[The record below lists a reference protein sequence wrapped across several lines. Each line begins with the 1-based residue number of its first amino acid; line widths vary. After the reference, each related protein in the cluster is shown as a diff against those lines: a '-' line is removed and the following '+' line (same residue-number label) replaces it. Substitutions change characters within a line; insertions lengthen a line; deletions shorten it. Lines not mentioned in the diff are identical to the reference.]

1 MSWNKFSSLIQ
12 SLLARFEWWKL
23 CVWSPGAQNAP
34 WFWPLSPCC
43 FGGNCGIGVLALI
56 SKFWLQ
62 EVVPREGMLQS
73 EQTCLE
79 RMGFFNLESWKAA
92 FVGGEREDG
101 QEKGNVNCVLL
112 YLACFIYLFEL
123 RRVLN
128 EPCKAS
134 LPVMLE
140 RKAKDQSLVLLV
152 ESRVRPRASIAVVRC
167 YTSALLC
174 ALCVTESR
182 QSQLAQ
188 VLWSHRAGGTGQPF
202 QSNGK
207 SCAASPLVLRRWI
220 SMEMFKL
227 TCPQSP
233 CSFHCLMTKFTS
245 IQLSS
250 YLKLPWRSV
259 SPIHHW
265 SACPLWAQSGGSTHC
280 SGWSLAVQGM
290 PKLRLGDAGCS
301 VPYEPVCS
309 TLCWTLN

>member
-1 MSWNKFSSLIQ
+1 MVKTLCLIPWCPK
-12 SLLARFEWWKL
+12 S
-23 CVWSPGAQNAP
+23 P

-101 QEKGNVNCVLL
+101 QEKGNVNCVFL
-112 YLACFIYLFEL
+112 YLACFVYLFEL

-128 EPCKAS
+128 EPCKAG

-152 ESRVRPRASIAVVRC
+152 ESCVRPRASIAVVRC
-167 YTSALLC
+167 YTSALHA
-174 ALCVTESR
+174 ALCFVCHWEQAKPAGSGALEPQGR
-182 QSQLAQ
+182 R
-188 VLWSHRAGGTGQPF
+188 HRAALPVQWEELCCIPPG
-202 QSNGK
+202 
-207 SCAASPLVLRRWI
+207 AAALDFYGDVQTHLPSVPLFLPLSVWW
-220 SMEMFKL
+220 
-227 TCPQSP
+227 Q
-233 CSFHCLMTKFTS
+233 KFTS

-309 TLCWTLN
+309 TLCWILN